1 MTTEFAGAID
11 LEPAMTA
18 DETAYVRR
26 LAEAGEP
33 ATMVW
38 TPARD
43 GTSLRPRKGVHV
55 EACVGSL
62 QLLMATMERPT
73 RFRGMVAAYD
83 TETRELVAIT
93 ASRGRVTTRV
103 LRRRPSSRA
112 AERSNVVDLA
122 ARRRAVSRAI
132 S

>member
-1 MTTEFAGAID
+1 MD
-11 LEPAMTA
+11 RPA
-18 DETAYVRR
+18 
-26 LAEAGEP
+26 
-33 ATMVW
+33 
-38 TPARD
+38 
-43 GTSLRPRKGVHV
+43 
-55 EACVGSL
+55 
-62 QLLMATMERPT
+62 

>member
-11 LEPAMTA
+11 LEPALST

-26 LAEAGEP
+26 LADAREP
-33 ATMVW
+33 TAMAW

-43 GTSLRPRKGVHV
+43 GTSLRPRKGAGV
-55 EACVGSL
+55 EACAGSL
-62 QLLMATMERPT
+62 QYLMATMDRPS

-83 TETRELVAIT
+83 TQTRELVAIT
-93 ASRGRVTTRV
+93 ASRGRVTSRV
-103 LRRRPSSRA
+103 LRKAPSPSSDK
-112 AERSNVVDLA
+112 RSNVVDLA

>member
-11 LEPAMTA
+11 LEPALTA

-26 LAEAGEP
+26 LAGAREP
-33 ATMVW
+33 AVMAW

-43 GTSLRPRKGVHV
+43 GTSLRPRKGADA
-55 EACVGSL
+55 EACVSSL
-62 QLLMATMERPT
+62 QLLMTTMDRPA
-73 RFRGMVAAYD
+73 RFRGTVAAYD
-83 TETRELVAIT
+83 TVTRELVAVT
-93 ASRGRVTTRV
+93 ASRGRVTSRV
-103 LRRRPSSRA
+103 LRRWPDPA

>member
-11 LEPAMTA
+11 LVPALTA

-26 LAEAGEP
+26 LAGAREP
-33 ATMVW
+33 AAMAW

-43 GTSLRPRKGVHV
+43 GTSLRPRKGADA
-55 EACVGSL
+55 EACISSL
-62 QLLMATMERPT
+62 QYLMTTMERPA

-83 TETRELVAIT
+83 TATRELVAVT
-93 ASRGRVTTRV
+93 VSRGRVTSRV
-103 LRRRPSSRA
+103 LRTRPTAA